1 MTTSLQ
7 LNLEHVTRVEGHG
20 NIVVNVKDGRLEESR
35 LHIVESPRFFE
46 AMLRG
51 RHYTEVAPIT
61 SRICGICSVGHTLT
75 SLRASENA
83 MDITPSQQ
91 TQLLR
96 KLLLHGETI
105 ESHVLHIYF
114 LVAPD
119 CLGVN
124 SVVPLV
130 QTHPDVVVR
139 ALRMK
144 RMGHHIGEVM
154 AGRKIHTISAVVNGF
169 TRIPKAAELKELRS
183 KLEKEFIPDLKDT
196 VTTLLALAPKIPDF
210 TRKTEYVALSK
221 PYEYAFIDGVIKSS
235 DGDVTPISNYREK
248 IKEYVVK
255 HSAAKHVRGNN
266 GPIFVGALS
275 RFNINYDL
283 LNPWAKEI
291 AANFAMKP
299 PCHNPFFNTVAQLVE
314 LTHCA
319 EDAIRIIDELLEK
332 GLKEEDRHVMT
343 KAGVGAGAAEV
354 PRGTLYHEYEY
365 DDKGYIVNANCII
378 PTGQNLANIDADME
392 KLVPEILTAKSKE
405 EIALTLEMLVRAY
418 DPCISCATHMLDV
431 KFINE

>member
-35 LHIVESPRFFE
+35 LHIVEAPRFFE

-83 MDITPSQQ
+83 MGITPSQQ

-96 KLLLHGETI
+96 KLLMHGETI

-130 QTHPDVVVR
+130 ASHPDVVVR

-144 RMGHHIGEVM
+144 RLGHYIGEVM

-169 TRIPKAAELKELRS
+169 TRIPKAAELKELRI
-183 KLEKEFIPDLKDT
+183 KLEKEFIPDLKET
-196 VTTLLALAPKIPDF
+196 VTTVLALAPKIPNF

-283 LNPWAKEI
+283 LTPWAKEI
-291 AANFAMKP
+291 AAAAGLKA
-299 PCHNPFFNTVAQLVE
+299 PCHNPFLNTVAQLVE
-314 LTHCA
+314 LVHCA
-319 EDAIRIIDELLEK
+319 EDAIKIIDE
-332 GLKEEDRHVMT
+332 
-343 KAGVGAGAAEV
+343 
-354 PRGTLYHEYEY
+354 
-365 DDKGYIVNANCII
+365 
-378 PTGQNLANIDADME
+378 
-392 KLVPEILTAKSKE
+392 S
-405 EIALTLEMLVRAY
+405 
-418 DPCISCATHMLDV
+418 
-431 KFINE
+431 

>member
-7 LNLEHVTRVEGHG
+7 LNLEHITRVEGHG
-20 NIVVNVKDGRLEESR
+20 NIVINVKDGKIEEAR

-51 RHYTEVAPIT
+51 RHYTEAAAIT
-61 SRICGICSVGHTLT
+61 SRICGICSVGHTLA
-75 SLRASENA
+75 SLRATENA
-83 MDITPSQQ
+83 MGISPSPQ

-96 KLLLHGETI
+96 KLLMHGETI

-130 QTHPDVVVR
+130 SSHPEIVLR

-144 RMGHHIGEVM
+144 RLGHYIGEVM
-154 AGRKIHTISAVVNGF
+154 AGRKIHSISAVVNGF
-169 TRIPKAAELKELRS
+169 TRLPSVSELKELKK
-183 KLEKEFIPDLKDT
+183 KLEEIVPDVNATVDT
-196 VTTLLALAPKIPDF
+196 ILSLAPKIPDF
-210 TRKTEYVALSK
+210 ERKTEYVALSK
-221 PYEYAFIDGVIKSS
+221 PYEYAYIDGVIKSS
-235 DGDVTPISNYREK
+235 DGDVTAISNYREK

-266 GPIFVGALS
+266 GPIFVGALA
-275 RFNINYDL
+275 RFNINHDL
-283 LNPWAKEI
+283 LSSRAKET
-291 AANFAMKP
+291 ASKFGLKAP
-299 PCHNPFFNTVAQLVE
+299 VYNPFLNTVAQLIE
-314 LTHCA
+314 LVHCV
-319 EDAIRIIDELLEK
+319 EDAAVIIDELLEK
-332 GLKEEDRHVMT
+332 GVHEEDRQLGT
-343 KAGVGAGAAEV
+343 KAGTGVGAVEV

-365 DDKGYIVNANCII
+365 DDNGYLINANCII

-392 KLVPEILTAKSKE
+392 ALVPKILSKPKE

-431 KFINE
+431 RFINE

>member
-1 MTTSLQ
+1 MTRSLQ
-7 LNLEHVTRVEGHG
+7 LNLEHITRVEGHG
-20 NIVVNVKDGRLEESR
+20 NIVINVKDGKIEESR
-35 LHIVESPRFFE
+35 LHVVESPRFFE

-51 RHYTEVAPIT
+51 RHYSEAAPIT
-61 SRICGICSVGHTLT
+61 SRICGICSVGHTLA
-75 SLRASENA
+75 SLRASEA
-83 MDITPSQQ
+83 ALGITPSTQ
-91 TQLLR
+91 TTLLR
-96 KLLLHGETI
+96 KLLMHGETL
-105 ESHVLHIYF
+105 ESHVLHAYF

-119 CLGVN
+119 CFGKN
-124 SVVPLV
+124 SVIPLV
-130 QTHPDVVVR
+130 GSHPDVVVR

-144 RMGHHIGEVM
+144 RLGHYIGEVL

-169 TRIPKAAELKELRS
+169 TRIPKISELKELRE
-183 KLEKEFIPDLKDT
+183 KLEKEFLPDVKETAKLMATLK
-196 VTTLLALAPKIPDF
+196 LPNF

-235 DGDVTPISNYREK
+235 DGDVTNVQNYKDK

-255 HSAAKHVRGNN
+255 HSAAKHVKGNK

-275 RFNINYDL
+275 RFNINHEL
-283 LNPWAKEI
+283 LSPFAKEVAAMLGLKAPCYNPYMNTI
-291 AANFAMKP
+291 AQ
-299 PCHNPFFNTVAQLVE
+299 VVE
-314 LTHCA
+314 VVHCT

-332 GLKEEDRHVMT
+332 GLHEEDRHVHT
-343 KAGVGAGAAEV
+343 QAGRGAGAVEV

-365 DDKGYIVNANCII
+365 DDNGYIVNANCII

-392 KLVPEILTAKSKE
+392 ELVPQILDKPKD
-405 EIALTLEMLVRAY
+405 EIALNLEMLVRAY